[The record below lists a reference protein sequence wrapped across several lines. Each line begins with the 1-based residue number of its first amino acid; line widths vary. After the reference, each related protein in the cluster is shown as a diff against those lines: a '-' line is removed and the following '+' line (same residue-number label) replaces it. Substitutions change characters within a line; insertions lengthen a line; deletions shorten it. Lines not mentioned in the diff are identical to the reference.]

1 MTESEFI
8 GKEPCPACGSRDN
21 LARYSDGHAHC
32 FTFGCGHYEHGE
44 DKPSHKPK
52 ERRMAGD
59 LITNGSVKALA
70 KRGIS
75 IETTQKFNYQVGTHA
90 GKTVHIEPYYKDGML
105 TAQKCR
111 TADKDFYAVGDM
123 KGVELFGQQV
133 WPSGGRKIV
142 ITEGA
147 IDCLSVSQLQ
157 NNKWPTVSLPHGA
170 QSARKSLSQQLEY
183 LNTFEEVILMF
194 DMDEV
199 GQAAAVDCVPLFPAG
214 KCKIASLPLKDANDM
229 LMADRGPEVIQAI
242 WNAKVHRP
250 DGVVSFADVKEA
262 AKKPIE
268 MGLPWFVDNLT
279 KLTFGRR
286 YGEVY
291 ALGAGTGIGKTDF
304 LTQQIAYDVQKL
316 DEKVGLFF
324 LEQATSETARR
335 LAGKV
340 GERRFH
346 IPNAG
351 WTPEELDA
359 ALDALDNDKVFF
371 YDNFGS
377 TEWDR
382 IADTIRFLTH
392 SEGVRLF
399 YIDHLTA
406 LAAAEDDER
415 KALEKIMA
423 AIAMLAKELNV
434 VIMIISH
441 LATPEG
447 TPHEEGGRVMIRHF
461 KGSRAIGFWCYYM
474 FGMERA
480 QQHEDPEM
488 RSVTTFRIL
497 KDRYTGNA
505 TGETLFFGY
514 DRETGMLYERDA
526 PQAGAEHGFSDE
538 TKGKPDF

>member
-1 MTESEFI
+1 MS
-8 GKEPCPACGSRDN
+8 
-21 LARYSDGHAHC
+21 
-32 FTFGCGHYEHGE
+32 
-44 DKPSHKPK
+44 
-52 ERRMAGD
+52 GD
-59 LITNGSVKALA
+59 LVSNGVSKALT
-70 KRGIS
+70 KRGINL
-75 IETTQKFNYQVGTHA
+75 ETAQKFGYQVGTHA
-90 GKTVHIEPYYKDGML
+90 GKQVHIEPYYKDGVL
-105 TAQKCR
+105 TGQKFR
-111 TADKDFYAVGDM
+111 TADKEFYSLGDM
-123 KGVELFGQQV
+123 RGVELFGQHV

-147 IDCLSVSQLQ
+147 LDCLSVSQIQ
-157 NNKWPTVSLPHGA
+157 NNKWPTVSIQHGA
-170 QSARKSLSQQLEY
+170 ASARKSLSAQLEY

-199 GQAAAVDCVPLFPAG
+199 GRAAAVDCVSLFPAG
-214 KCKIASLPLKDANDM
+214 KCKVASLPLKDANDM
-229 LMADRGPEVIQAI
+229 LLADRGPEVIQAI
-242 WNAKVHRP
+242 WNAQVHRP
-250 DGVVSFADVKEA
+250 DGVVTFADVKEA

-286 YGEVY
+286 VGEVY

-304 LTQQIAYDVQKL
+304 LTQQIAYDVEVL
-316 DEKVGLFF
+316 EEKVGLFF
-324 LEQATSETARR
+324 LEQATAETARR

-340 GERRFH
+340 GHRRFH
-346 IPNAG
+346 IPDAG

-359 ALDALDNDKVFF
+359 ALDKLDNDKVFF

-377 TEWDR
+377 TEWSR
-382 IADTIRFLTH
+382 IADTIRFLKH
-392 SEGVRLF
+392 SEGVNLF

-423 AIAMLAKELNV
+423 EIAMLAKELGV

-447 TPHEEGGRVMIRHF
+447 APHEEGGRVMIRHF

-526 PQAGAEHGFSDE
+526 PQEGASQGFSDE
-538 TKGKPDF
+538 TKSKPDF